1 MDREQE
7 RLNTSLLCGWSVITI
22 TLLGIY
28 FGEMLKH
35 AISPPYFAIFAI
47 LISIPNLTG
56 WLVFIYNK
64 NWLFL
69 KYFVTFSFLIMY
81 TFTLFTGNTILCFT
95 YIFPIILLLILY
107 YDPTLI
113 IVTGLFST
121 VLNITAIFIK
131 TYNKIDKS
139 GGKDMEIQLA
149 IIILCFAAAYIVSK
163 FYKRNTDLNLQNTQT
178 IINQI
183 EQINKMSLQTITT
196 IANIIDARDN
206 YTKGHSTRVADYTA
220 LLAYKLGMNKNE
232 IEDIHSIALLH
243 DIGKLGIPDSILN
256 KPGKLTNE
264 EYQVMKNHTVIG
276 GNILKDMSMLKDID
290 LGAKYHHE
298 RYDGKG
304 YPDGL
309 KGEQIPYIARIISVA
324 DAFDAMTS
332 DRVYRKHL
340 DSIIVINEL
349 EKGKST
355 QFDPV
360 IADAMLSL
368 IKSEKIKMNY
378 NALLEEID
386 LAENLNELYP
396 EKEFYDAT
404 E

>member
-1 MDREQE
+1 M
-7 RLNTSLLCGWSVITI
+7 
-22 TLLGIY
+22 
-28 FGEMLKH
+28 
-35 AISPPYFAIFAI
+35 
-47 LISIPNLTG
+47 
-56 WLVFIYNK
+56 
-64 NWLFL
+64 
-69 KYFVTFSFLIMY
+69 
-81 TFTLFTGNTILCFT
+81 
-95 YIFPIILLLILY
+95 
-107 YDPTLI
+107 
-113 IVTGLFST
+113 
-121 VLNITAIFIK
+121 
-131 TYNKIDKS
+131 
-139 GGKDMEIQLA
+139 
-149 IIILCFAAAYIVSK
+149 
-163 FYKRNTDLNLQNTQT
+163 
-178 IINQI
+178 
-183 EQINKMSLQTITT
+183 
-196 IANIIDARDN
+196 
-206 YTKGHSTRVADYTA
+206 ADYTA

>member
-1 MDREQE
+1 M
-7 RLNTSLLCGWSVITI
+7 
-22 TLLGIY
+22 
-28 FGEMLKH
+28 
-35 AISPPYFAIFAI
+35 
-47 LISIPNLTG
+47 
-56 WLVFIYNK
+56 
-64 NWLFL
+64 
-69 KYFVTFSFLIMY
+69 
-81 TFTLFTGNTILCFT
+81 
-95 YIFPIILLLILY
+95 
-107 YDPTLI
+107 
-113 IVTGLFST
+113 
-121 VLNITAIFIK
+121 LNITAIFIK

-183 EQINKMSLQTITT
+183 EQINKMSLQTVTT

-340 DSIIVINEL
+340 DSIIVVNEL
-349 EKGKST
+349 EKGKGT

>member
-1 MDREQE
+1 
-7 RLNTSLLCGWSVITI
+7 
-22 TLLGIY
+22 
-28 FGEMLKH
+28 MLKQ

-81 TFTLFTGNTILCFT
+81 TFTLFTGNTVLCFT

-163 FYKRNTDLNLQNTQT
+163 FYKRNTDVNLENTQT

-298 RYDGKG
+298 RYDEKG

>member
-1 MDREQE
+1 M
-7 RLNTSLLCGWSVITI
+7 
-22 TLLGIY
+22 
-28 FGEMLKH
+28 
-35 AISPPYFAIFAI
+35 
-47 LISIPNLTG
+47 
-56 WLVFIYNK
+56 
-64 NWLFL
+64 
-69 KYFVTFSFLIMY
+69 
-81 TFTLFTGNTILCFT
+81 
-95 YIFPIILLLILY
+95 
-107 YDPTLI
+107 
-113 IVTGLFST
+113 
-121 VLNITAIFIK
+121 LNITAIFIK

>member
-1 MDREQE
+1 
-7 RLNTSLLCGWSVITI
+7 
-22 TLLGIY
+22 
-28 FGEMLKH
+28 
-35 AISPPYFAIFAI
+35 
-47 LISIPNLTG
+47 
-56 WLVFIYNK
+56 
-64 NWLFL
+64 
-69 KYFVTFSFLIMY
+69 
-81 TFTLFTGNTILCFT
+81 
-95 YIFPIILLLILY
+95 
-107 YDPTLI
+107 
-113 IVTGLFST
+113 
-121 VLNITAIFIK
+121 
-131 TYNKIDKS
+131 
-139 GGKDMEIQLA
+139 MEIQLA

-183 EQINKMSLQTITT
+183 EQINKMSLQTVTT

-340 DSIIVINEL
+340 DSIIVVNEL
-349 EKGKST
+349 EKGKGT

>member
-1 MDREQE
+1 
-7 RLNTSLLCGWSVITI
+7 
-22 TLLGIY
+22 
-28 FGEMLKH
+28 
-35 AISPPYFAIFAI
+35 
-47 LISIPNLTG
+47 
-56 WLVFIYNK
+56 
-64 NWLFL
+64 
-69 KYFVTFSFLIMY
+69 
-81 TFTLFTGNTILCFT
+81 
-95 YIFPIILLLILY
+95 
-107 YDPTLI
+107 
-113 IVTGLFST
+113 
-121 VLNITAIFIK
+121 
-131 TYNKIDKS
+131 
-139 GGKDMEIQLA
+139 MEIQLA

-304 YPDGL
+304 YVHGL
-309 KGEQIPYIARIISVA
+309 KGEEIPINARIIGIA
-324 DAFDAMTS
+324 DTFDAMTAN
-332 DRVYRKHL
+332 RVYRKQL
-340 DSIIVINEL
+340 DMANVIQEL
-349 EKGKST
+349 KNGRGT
-355 QFDPV
+355 QFDPGLV
-360 IADAMLSL
+360 DVMLGLIDNGKIDICSLYKEHAHADHSR
-368 IKSEKIKMNY
+368 
-378 NALLEEID
+378 
-386 LAENLNELYP
+386 
-396 EKEFYDAT
+396 EKE
-404 E
+404 EE